1 MCSPRAIHKD
11 TVEIA
16 CRNVPAGE
24 SRAESHLDYRNRV
37 WSLWPCK
44 CSHWQKETKNMFQH
58 SFTAGKYFRK
68 KTFHLFIFWQQ
79 HRRIMDYLTG
89 INSRNRSVKWT
100 WKNSCWSLLK
110 MGLCCYYQAFFS
122 PGSCFSKRE
131 SWTAHIQNTNLIN
144 KHLNLLCDI

>member
-1 MCSPRAIHKD
+1 MKMSQSSISVRLVQLKVLRRLQTQYIHRILEHTLFPSAGTEVCSPRTIHKD

-100 WKNSCWSLLK
+100 
-110 MGLCCYYQAFFS
+110 
-122 PGSCFSKRE
+122 
-131 SWTAHIQNTNLIN
+131 
-144 KHLNLLCDI
+144 